1 MCKIGNNAMCEYEVE
16 QREVNRRLI
25 NDIGRYKIKAN
36 NTILKMTLILFFF
49 KKILGSFETPAS
61 FSSKYAKNDDAK
73 IITKGGCEDICF
85 ENRYMSVMSQGE

>member
-1 MCKIGNNAMCEYEVE
+1 
-16 QREVNRRLI
+16 
-25 NDIGRYKIKAN
+25 
-36 NTILKMTLILFFF
+36 MTLILFFF

-73 IITKGGCEDICF
+73 IITKGGCGDICF